1 MFVVADEL
9 AVRIGRKGRLARA
22 RQAEEDSRFLG
33 DRVHVGRAVHGQD
46 AFVGQEVIH
55 DGKDALLDFPGITRA
70 GDEDGPRFVVDEDGR
85 LRVRAVDL
93 GVTLEAR
100 GDEDGEIRFAVLGQL
115 FGCRPDEEV
124 ADEETF
130 AGQFIDDAEFLAAL
144 LVGTGKAV
152 EEVNGPVLEISQH
165 LALEG
170 IEFFFGNGPVDVVPG
185 DVVVDGR
192 RIDDEFVI
200 RCPAGIFAGP
210 HDKGPGIAEDAFL
223 IQQGLLRQP
232 GRRHIA
238 VYYLRIYESHAF

>member
-93 GVTLEAR
+93 GVTLEAW

-152 EEVNGPVLEISQH
+152 EEV
-165 LALEG
+165 
-170 IEFFFGNGPVDVVPG
+170 NGPVDVVPG

-238 VYYLRIYESHAF
+238 VYYFWIYHSDAV

>member
-9 AVRIGRKGRLARA
+9 AVRIGRKGRLACA

-33 DRVHVGRAVHGQD
+33 DRIHVGRAVHGQN
-46 AFVGQEVIH
+46 AFVRQKVIH
-55 DGKDALLDFPGITRA
+55 DREDTLLDFSGIARA

-152 EEVNGPVLEISQH
+152 EEVQGPVLEIGQH
-165 LALEG
+165 LALDG
-170 IEFFFGNGPVDVVPG
+170 VEFFFGNGPVDIVPG
-185 DVVVDGR
+185 DVIVDR
-192 RIDDEFVI
+192 RRVDDEFII
-200 RCPAGIFAGP
+200 RCPAGILASAY
-210 HDKGPGIAEDAFL
+210 D
-223 IQQGLLRQP
+223 
-232 GRRHIA
+232 
-238 VYYLRIYESHAF
+238 

>member
-70 GDEDGPRFVVDEDGR
+70 GDEDHTGFIIDENGC

-93 GVTLEAR
+93 GIALETG
-100 GDEDGEIRFAVLGQL
+100 GDEDGEVWFTVLGQL
-115 FGCRPDEEV
+115 FRCRPDEEV

-130 AGQFIDDAEFLAAL
+130 AGQFIDDAEFLAA
-144 LVGTGKAV
+144 
-152 EEVNGPVLEISQH
+152 
-165 LALEG
+165 
-170 IEFFFGNGPVDVVPG
+170 
-185 DVVVDGR
+185 
-192 RIDDEFVI
+192 
-200 RCPAGIFAGP
+200 
-210 HDKGPGIAEDAFL
+210 
-223 IQQGLLRQP
+223 
-232 GRRHIA
+232 
-238 VYYLRIYESHAF
+238 